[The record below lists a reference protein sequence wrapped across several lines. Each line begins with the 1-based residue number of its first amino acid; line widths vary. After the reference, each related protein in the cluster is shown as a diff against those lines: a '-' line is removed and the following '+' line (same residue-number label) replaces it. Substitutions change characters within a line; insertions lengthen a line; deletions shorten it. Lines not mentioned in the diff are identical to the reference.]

1 MYICRRAEPSQ
12 AESSRAEPSRFTD
25 VNANRANRGPKEAN
39 HPSVGGA
46 TRFQFIWRKQTSAT
60 CIALGAGLRGETFP
74 PNPANGNATEDYQMA
89 PATGILATFIDFIA
103 SSGGGR
109 LCRPVPRVMAHKR
122 RASAFLNTE
131 IAIKFHDYI
140 EALERAFGQLVLET
154 KDSFGYR

>member
-1 MYICRRAEPSQ
+1 
-12 AESSRAEPSRFTD
+12 
-25 VNANRANRGPKEAN
+25 
-39 HPSVGGA
+39 
-46 TRFQFIWRKQTSAT
+46 
-60 CIALGAGLRGETFP
+60 
-74 PNPANGNATEDYQMA
+74 MA

-140 EALERAFGQLVLET
+140 EALERAFGQLVLEA
-154 KDSFGYR
+154 KDSFGYSHVCVCVYIYVCA